1 MNQKNYMQMLEL
13 LLDNAHEG
21 LVICDPEG
29 KIIYFNRSYANI
41 YNMTKE
47 RDFGK
52 NIEEF
57 FPNSRIRQAA
67 RTGDPEY
74 GVINYWKGRK
84 VVVNR
89 IPIKEGDAVKYV
101 VSQVLFR
108 DVEDLRKMA
117 EKMTSLQKKVES
129 MGAELRSI
137 FQAKYSIGDIVGD
150 SALTR
155 QLKKQAGKYASS
167 SLPILIL
174 GESGTGKEL
183 FAQAIHRMSPR
194 SEQAFLA
201 INCAAIPKELME
213 SELFGYE
220 SGAFT
225 GATQKGKI
233 GKFEIVEGGTLFLDE
248 IGDMPL
254 EMQAKL
260 LRVLEE
266 KQITRLGGSR
276 NIPVEF
282 SLIASTN
289 RNIEDMVKRGAFRSD
304 LFYRINVFVLKIPP
318 LRDRRE
324 DIITIA
330 QSIAA
335 SSLSDHGIADIRF
348 STEVASILLQSDW
361 PGNVRELKNVINY
374 AVHNLLPGESLIESR
389 HLPPA
394 FLVKREQLPG
404 TQPTIP
410 FKAGIENKEREII
423 AEALKSTQGN
433 KVAAARLLG
442 MARSVLYK
450 KIKKYDLH
458 QVGDHAGNVPYSEP
472 SHEPLPHDASVPAPF
487 KNTVEEKE
495 REMIVQALTA
505 TAGNKMA
512 AAKRLHMPRSV
523 LYEKIKKYGI
533 PG

>member
-1 MNQKNYMQMLEL
+1 MKSKNHMQIMEL

-29 KIIYFNRSYANI
+29 KILYFNRSYASI
-41 YNMTKE
+41 YNMKKE
-47 RDFGK
+47 HDFGK

-67 RTGDPEY
+67 KTGEPEY

-89 IPIKEGDAVKYV
+89 IPIKEGSRVKYV
-101 VSQVLFR
+101 VSQILFR
-108 DVEDLRKMA
+108 DIEDLQKMA
-117 EKMTSLQKKVES
+117 EKLTRLQNKIER
-129 MGAELRSI
+129 MGAEIRNI
-137 FQAKYSIGDIVGD
+137 FQAKYTIGDIIGE
-150 SALTR
+150 SYQSR
-155 QLKKQAGKYASS
+155 QLKKQAGKFASS

-183 FAQAIHRMSPR
+183 FAQAIHMMSPR
-194 SEQAFLA
+194 AERAFLP

-220 SGAFT
+220 AGAFT

-254 EMQAKL
+254 EMQSKL

-276 NIPVEF
+276 TIPVEF

-289 RNIEDMVKRGAFRSD
+289 RNVEDMVGKGTFRSD

-324 DIITIA
+324 DILTIA
-330 QSIAA
+330 QNIAV
-335 SSLSDHGIADIRF
+335 SSLSEFSDRDIADVTFSREVSSLLIRH
-348 STEVASILLQSDW
+348 DW
-361 PGNVRELKNVINY
+361 PGNVRELKNVVNY
-374 AVHNLLPGESLIESR
+374 AIHNLLPGESIIESK
-389 HLPPA
+389 HLPA
-394 FLVKREQLPG
+394 SLSGKREMPPSDPATML
-404 TQPTIP
+404 
-410 FKAGIENKEREII
+410 FREGIEKKEREII
-423 AEALKSTQGN
+423 ADALKSTTGN
-433 KVAAARLLG
+433 KLAAARLLG
-442 MARSVLYK
+442 MPRSVLYK
-450 KIKKYDLH
+450 KIKKYDI
-458 QVGDHAGNVPYSEP
+458 
-472 SHEPLPHDASVPAPF
+472 
-487 KNTVEEKE
+487 TV
-495 REMIVQALTA
+495 
-505 TAGNKMA
+505 
-512 AAKRLHMPRSV
+512 
-523 LYEKIKKYGI
+523 
-533 PG
+533 

>member
-1 MNQKNYMQMLEL
+1 MLEL

-29 KIIYFNRSYANI
+29 KILYFNRSYANI

-67 RTGDPEY
+67 KTGDPEY

-89 IPIKEGDAVKYV
+89 IPIKEGATVKYV

-108 DVEDLRKMA
+108 DVEDLRQMA
-117 EKMTSLQKKVES
+117 EKLTRLQKKVES

-137 FQAKYSIGDIVGD
+137 FQAKYSIGDIVGE

-155 QLKKQAGKYASS
+155 QMKKQAGKYASS

-194 SEQAFLA
+194 AERAFLA

-289 RNIEDMVKRGAFRSD
+289 RNIEDMVKRGTFRSD

-324 DIITIA
+324 DILTIA

-335 SSLSDHGIADIRF
+335 SSLSDHGTADIRF
-348 STEVASILLQSDW
+348 SPEVASILLQYGW
-361 PGNVRELKNVINY
+361 PGNVRELKNVVNY
-374 AVHNLLPGESLIESR
+374 AVHNLLPGESAIESR

-394 FLVKREQLPG
+394 LLVKKEEILG
-404 TQPTIP
+404 IQPTVP
-410 FKAGIENKEREII
+410 FKKGIENKEREII
-423 AEALKSTQGN
+423 VDALKSTDGN
-433 KVAAARLLG
+433 KAAAAKLLG
-442 MARSVLYK
+442 MPRSVLYN
-450 KIKKYDLH
+450 KIKKYGLQSIGEPAGESKYDEPPNETA
-458 QVGDHAGNVPYSEP
+458 GDDDPY
-472 SHEPLPHDASVPAPF
+472 DASVPSPF
-487 KNTVEEKE
+487 KNKMEEKE
-495 REMIVQALTA
+495 REMIAQALHA
-505 TAGNKMA
+505 TDGNKMA

-523 LYEKIKKYGI
+523 LYEKIKKYDI
-533 PG
+533 PR

>member
-29 KIIYFNRSYANI
+29 EILYFNRSYANI
-41 YNMTKE
+41 YKMKKE

-57 FPNSRIRQAA
+57 FPDSRIRQAA

-89 IPIKEGDAVKYV
+89 IPIKEGSKVKYV

-108 DVEDLRKMA
+108 DIEDLRKMA
-117 EKMTSLQKKVES
+117 ENLTHLQKKVES
-129 MGAELRSI
+129 MGAKLRSI
-137 FQAKYSIGDIVGD
+137 FQAKYSIGDIIGE
-150 SALTR
+150 SYLLL

-194 SEQAFLA
+194 AERAFLA

-248 IGDMPL
+248 IGDMPM

-276 NIPVEF
+276 TIPVEF

-289 RNIEDMVKRGAFRSD
+289 RNVEEMVRKGTFRSD
-304 LFYRINVFVLKIPP
+304 LFYRINVFILKIPP

-324 DIITIA
+324 DILTIA
-330 QSIAA
+330 QNIAV
-335 SSLSDHGIADIRF
+335 SSLSDRDIMDVKF
-348 STEVASILLQSDW
+348 SQEVASILMQYDW
-361 PGNVRELKNVINY
+361 PGNVREVKNVVNFAI
-374 AVHNLLPGESLIESR
+374 HNLLPGESIIESR
-389 HLPPA
+389 HLPPTLSA
-394 FLVKREQLPG
+394 KKEEPS
-404 TQPTIP
+404 TKHDMAS
-410 FKAGIENKEREII
+410 FKKGIENKEREII
-423 AEALKSTQGN
+423 ADALKSTMGN

-442 MARSVLYK
+442 M
-450 KIKKYDLH
+450 
-458 QVGDHAGNVPYSEP
+458 
-472 SHEPLPHDASVPAPF
+472 
-487 KNTVEEKE
+487 
-495 REMIVQALTA
+495 
-505 TAGNKMA
+505 
-512 AAKRLHMPRSV
+512 PRSV
-523 LYEKIKKYGI
+523 LYNKIKKYNL
-533 PG
+533 PV

>member
-1 MNQKNYMQMLEL
+1 MNNNYMQILEL
-13 LLDNAHEG
+13 LLDNTHEG

-29 KIIYFNRSYANI
+29 KILYFNRSYADI
-41 YNMTKE
+41 YNMKKE

-67 RTGDPEY
+67 RTGEPEY

-89 IPIKEGDAVKYV
+89 IPIKEGSKVTYV
-101 VSQVLFR
+101 VSQILFR

-117 EKMTSLQKKVES
+117 EKLTRLQNKVES

-137 FQAKYSIGDIVGD
+137 FQAKYSIGDIIGE
-150 SALTR
+150 SYQSR

-194 SEQAFLA
+194 AERAFLA
-201 INCAAIPKELME
+201 INCASIPKELME

-276 NIPVEF
+276 TIPVEF

-289 RNIEDMVKRGAFRSD
+289 RNIEDMVRKGTFRSD
-304 LFYRINVFVLKIPP
+304 LFYRINVFVLKIMP
-318 LRDRRE
+318 LRERRE
-324 DIITIA
+324 DILTIA
-330 QSIAA
+330 RHIAA
-335 SSLSDHGIADIRF
+335 SSLSDRDITNVKFAR
-348 STEVASILLQSDW
+348 EVSSILMQHDW
-361 PGNVRELKNVINY
+361 PGNVRELKNVVNY
-374 AVHNLLPGESLIESR
+374 ALHNLLPGESIIESK
-389 HLPPA
+389 HLPASIFAKVEESPTAIPA
-394 FLVKREQLPG
+394 AV
-404 TQPTIP
+404 P
-410 FKAGIENKEREII
+410 FRKDIETKERAII
-423 AEALKSTQGN
+423 ADALKSTMGN
-433 KVAAARLLG
+433 KLAAARLLG
-442 MARSVLYK
+442 M
-450 KIKKYDLH
+450 
-458 QVGDHAGNVPYSEP
+458 
-472 SHEPLPHDASVPAPF
+472 
-487 KNTVEEKE
+487 
-495 REMIVQALTA
+495 
-505 TAGNKMA
+505 
-512 AAKRLHMPRSV
+512 PRSV
-523 LYEKIKKYGI
+523 LYNKIKKYNLLK
-533 PG
+533 